1 MKKVIS
7 VIALTILTIFV
18 LSNVVLA
25 SDPISVMDGFESEAN
40 STFLNNIGSKLY
52 GILLVVGSAVALGM
66 LAIMAVKFMT
76 AAPEEK
82 AEVKKNL
89 VGFVVGV
96 LILLCVITLL
106 TILESIGQSISNPG
120 TYV

>member
-7 VIALTILTIFV
+7 VIVLIILTICV

-25 SDPISVMDGFESEAN
+25 SDPIGAMQGFESGAN
-40 STFLNNIGSKLY
+40 STFLSGIGSKLY
-52 GILLVVGSAVALGM
+52 GIILVVGSAVALGM

-106 TILESIGQSISNPG
+106 TILQNIGQAISNPG